1 MRRVVLPAVFVL
13 TYLVAVRADT
23 PAAHGSLNPLVNVL
37 LTTDDAGVQ
46 RDVLQG
52 MIEALQGRRM
62 AAPENWSQVK
72 DKLRGGAAPDIREKI
87 LLLSVMF
94 GDPEAAASLRKTTA
108 DPKETEAGRRTA
120 LQTLV
125 EAKAAGLPPLLRDLL
140 ADRVMRGPAIRAL
153 AAFSDTDTPVLILKH
168 YHEFTEAEKA
178 DAVATLASR
187 PTYAAALLDAM
198 GRGEVPT
205 RDLSSFTARQ
215 LLSFN
220 DKNLSEKLT
229 KVWGSIRPT
238 AGDKTK
244 LLARYLA
251 LTPPDALKKAD
262 RSHGRALFAR
272 TCAKCHTLFDDGGK
286 IGPDL
291 TGSQRINPEYVLT
304 KVLDPSAVVAKDFQM
319 MIFTLTDGRVVN
331 GLVKQENNKV
341 VTVQT
346 QNELVRLAI
355 PDIESRKQSA
365 QSMMPEGQLAPMT
378 DVEVR
383 DLIAYLAGPDQA
395 PLPLGASEPRTK

>member
-13 TYLVAVRADT
+13 TFLVAVRAE
-23 PAAHGSLNPLVNVL
+23 PPVAHGSLKPLVNVL
-37 LTTDDAGVQ
+37 LTADDAGVQ

-52 MIEALQGRRM
+52 MIEALQGRRL
-62 AAPENWSQVK
+62 AAPENWGRVR
-72 DKLRGGAAPDIREKI
+72 DKLRDSAAPDVREKM

-94 GDPEAAASLRKTTA
+94 GDPEAATALRKTAA
-108 DPKETEAGRRTA
+108 DSKEAEAVRRAA

-125 EAKAAGLPPLLRDLL
+125 DAKAAGLPPLLRELL
-140 ADRVMRGPAIRAL
+140 ADRVMRGPALRAL
-153 AAFSDTDTPVLILKH
+153 AAFSDADTPALILKH
-168 YHEFTEAEKA
+168 YHEFTDAEKA

-187 PTYAAALLDAM
+187 PAYAAALLDAM

-244 LLARYLA
+244 LLSRYLA
-251 LTPPDALKKAD
+251 LTPPGALKKAD
-262 RSHGRALFAR
+262 RSHGRALFAH

-319 MIFTLTDGRVVN
+319 MIFTLNDGRVVN
-331 GLVKQENNKV
+331 GLVKQENDKV

-346 QNELVRLAI
+346 QNELVRLAKA
-355 PDIESRKQSA
+355 DIESRKQSA

-395 PLPLGASEPRTK
+395 PLPIAEPAKH

>member
-1 MRRVVLPAVFVL
+1 
-13 TYLVAVRADT
+13 
-23 PAAHGSLNPLVNVL
+23 
-37 LTTDDAGVQ
+37 
-46 RDVLQG
+46 
-52 MIEALQGRRM
+52 
-62 AAPENWSQVK
+62 
-72 DKLRGGAAPDIREKI
+72 
-87 LLLSVMF
+87 
-94 GDPEAAASLRKTTA
+94 
-108 DPKETEAGRRTA
+108 
-120 LQTLV
+120 
-125 EAKAAGLPPLLRDLL
+125 
-140 ADRVMRGPAIRAL
+140 
-153 AAFSDTDTPVLILKH
+153 
-168 YHEFTEAEKA
+168 
-178 DAVATLASR
+178 
-187 PTYAAALLDAM
+187 M

-220 DKNLSEKLT
+220 DKNLSEKMT

-262 RSHGRALFAR
+262 RSHGRALFAH

-304 KVLDPSAVVAKDFQM
+304 KVLDPSAVVAKDYQM
-319 MIFTLTDGRVVN
+319 MIFILNDGRVIN
-331 GLVKQENNKV
+331 GLVKQETDKV

-346 QNELVRLAI
+346 QNELVRLAKS
-355 PDIESRKQSA
+355 DIESRKQSA

-378 DVEVR
+378 DLEVR